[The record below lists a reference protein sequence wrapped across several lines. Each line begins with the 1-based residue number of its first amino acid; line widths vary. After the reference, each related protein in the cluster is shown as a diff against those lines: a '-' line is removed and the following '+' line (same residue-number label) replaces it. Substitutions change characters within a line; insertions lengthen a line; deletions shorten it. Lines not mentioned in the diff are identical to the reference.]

1 MNGYYSEKELKQI
14 GLKTFGEN
22 VLISKKASIY
32 TPNKISIGHD
42 VRIDDFCVLVGDITI
57 GNYIHIAPYVGLH
70 GTGGGK
76 IIMEDFTAISA
87 NSQLYAGSDDY
98 SGEVMTNPMVPEEFR
113 KDITSTIVMKKHSI
127 VALNCILI
135 PGAVVGEGTA
145 LSTMSVL
152 SRPTDDWWIYAG
164 IPARKIK
171 ERSRKCEELEKE
183 FFEKYQR

>member
-1 MNGYYSEKELKQI
+1 MNGYYSEVELRQI
-14 GLKTFGEN
+14 GLKTFGKN

-57 GNYIHIAPYVGLH
+57 GSYIHIAPYVGLH

-76 IIMEDFTAISA
+76 IIMEDFTAIAA

-98 SGEVMTNPMVPEEFR
+98 SGEVMTNPMVPEEYR
-113 KDITSTIVMKKHSI
+113 KDITSTIIMKKHSI

-152 SRPTDDWWIYAG
+152 SRATDDWWIYAG
-164 IPARKIK
+164 IPARKVK

-183 FFEKYQR
+183 FVEKYLK